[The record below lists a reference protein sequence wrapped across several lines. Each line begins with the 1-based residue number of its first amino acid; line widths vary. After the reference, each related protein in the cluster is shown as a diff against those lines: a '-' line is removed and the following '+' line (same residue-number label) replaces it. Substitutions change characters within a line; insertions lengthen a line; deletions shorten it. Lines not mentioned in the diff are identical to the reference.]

1 MNFQE
6 NIRIALRALA
16 ANKLRSGL
24 TMLGIIIGVGAVVAL
39 MSIGNGA
46 MADITNQ
53 VQGIGSNLVTVIPGR
68 FQPGRPPTSAFLYYA
83 DYEALAKNMKN
94 VTDIVPSFQ
103 RTMTV
108 TYGSSTQE
116 LATIATSSRFWVVR
130 SYEVE
135 AGRFIT
141 ESDRATRGRVAV
153 IGAQTS
159 KDFFGGLSPIGR
171 EIKVSGVG
179 FEVVGML
186 KEKGSSGFGPN
197 PDAVVIVPLET
208 GYDKLFGSA
217 AVIGGKLRVTDVS
230 MSAESP
236 DVVEEVMVQAER
248 ILRRQRGK
256 SLTDLLDFTVL
267 SQAAFLGIL
276 NAITATLT
284 AFLGFIAGISLLVG
298 GIGIMN
304 IMLVSVTERTRE
316 IGLRK
321 AVGAT
326 RMSILIQFLI
336 ETLVL
341 SLLGGSIGIF
351 LGWSTAMIVRLM
363 DLVKAEVSLDSVLLA
378 FGLSA
383 AVGIFFGLY
392 PAFRAS
398 RLQPIEA
405 LRYE

>member
-6 NIRIALRALA
+6 NLRIALRALA

-39 MSIGNGA
+39 MSVGNGA
-46 MADITNQ
+46 MADITTQ

-68 FQPGRPPTSAFLYYA
+68 FQPGRQPTAAFLYYA
-83 DYEALAKNMKN
+83 DYEALAKNMN
-94 VTDIVPSFQ
+94 NITDIVPSFQ
-103 RTMTV
+103 RSMTI
-108 TYGSSTQE
+108 TYG
-116 LATIATSSRFWVVR
+116 TSSQDTTTVSTTSRFYVVR

-135 AGRFIT
+135 TGRFIT
-141 ESDRATRGRVAV
+141 ENDRALRSRVAV
-153 IGAQTS
+153 IGAQTA
-159 KDFFGGLSPIGR
+159 KDFFSGLSPLGR
-171 EIKVSGVG
+171 EIKVNGIP
-179 FEVVGML
+179 FEVVGTL
-186 KEKGSSGFGPN
+186 KQKGSSGFGPSQ
-197 PDAVVIVPLET
+197 DAIVIIPLET
-208 GYDKLFGSA
+208 GYEKLLGSSA
-217 AVIGGKLRVTDVS
+217 TLSGRFRVTDIS
-230 MSAESP
+230 MSAASP
-236 DVVEEVMVQAER
+236 EVVEDVIVQVER
-248 ILRRQRGK
+248 ILRRQRSIG
-256 SLTDLLDFTVL
+256 LVDPIDFTVL

-276 NAITATLT
+276 GAITGTLT

-326 RMSILIQFLI
+326 RRTILIQFLV

-351 LGWSTAMIVRLM
+351 LGWSTAMMVRALNF
-363 DLVKAEVSLDSVLLA
+363 VKAEVTLDSILLA
-378 FGLSA
+378 FSLSA